1 MAAQQLRKG
10 SPPPDKRPPSR
21 QIIEVA
27 IVSCPTQWGSKRV
40 AKLLYR
46 ERGRIATPRTRS
58 RPADPN
64 LDQGSAVTH
73 YYFFNVKNHVNMHDE
88 VGTELANLEAARTE
102 ALKDIVDIKNSQS
115 EALDSHWPEW
125 SIEICDDEGD
135 VLLVVPFSRN

>member
-1 MAAQQLRKG
+1 MPAHPENNRG
-10 SPPPDKRPPSR
+10 
-21 QIIEVA
+21 A
-27 IVSCPTQWGSKRV
+27 IVSCPTQRGGKRV

-46 ERGRIATPRTRS
+46 ERGRTATPRTRS
-58 RPADPN
+58 GGADPN
-64 LDQGSAVTH
+64 LDQGSSVTH
-73 YYFFNVKNHVNMHDE
+73 YFFNVKNHVNMHDE
-88 VGTELANLEAARTE
+88 VGAELANLEAARTE